1 MPHWRRDDVTRE
13 ADLIEEVARI
23 NGLDSLPATLPLN
36 RTGRAGGLSREQQLI
51 RRAEDVLVGR
61 GLCEI
66 VGWSFTDPQVCD
78 QLLLPGDHPLRAL
91 VVIENPMSSAQSVMR
106 PSILPSLLDAAAYNL
121 ARGADGC
128 ALFESGSVYRAG
140 PSDNGMAANEHHGLG
155 AIITGPARLP
165 SWNDAQPPAAR
176 IGTAHALVGS
186 VLGALGIE
194 WEVEDGELPFLHP
207 GRTAMIRTSEGLLGW
222 FGEVHPAVA
231 ASWEIEQPIAAL
243 AIDIGRAAA
252 EAPAHAIFSDL
263 TSFPPLREDLAVI
276 VPAAVSAASVV
287 ACITQ
292 AGSPLVSRAE
302 VFDVYSGEQVGA
314 GRVSLALHVD
324 FLADDRTLSDEDV
337 APLREKIVAALKA
350 ELDGELRG

>member
-1 MPHWRRDDVTRE
+1 
-13 ADLIEEVARI
+13 
-23 NGLDSLPATLPLN
+23 
-36 RTGRAGGLSREQQLI
+36 
-51 RRAEDVLVGR
+51 
-61 GLCEI
+61 
-66 VGWSFTDPQVCD
+66 
-78 QLLLPGDHPLRAL
+78 
-91 VVIENPMSSAQSVMR
+91 
-106 PSILPSLLDAAAYNL
+106 
-121 ARGADGC
+121 
-128 ALFESGSVYRAG
+128 
-140 PSDNGMAANEHHGLG
+140 
-155 AIITGPARLP
+155 
-165 SWNDAQPPAAR
+165 
-176 IGTAHALVGS
+176 
-186 VLGALGIE
+186 VLGALGID

-302 VFDVYSGEQVGA
+302 VFDVYSGEQVGE